1 VSTHED
7 DEAVAEAD
15 RIKRGKLV
23 RAQKDARQTFD
34 RGVLLLALVPV
45 IATIV
50 LVFVLAFG
58 ASSTFFLML
67 LAGAYA
73 LVGGIGGIA
82 MIASGGTQ
90 SRRLGRQLRA
100 IDERRQ
106 LPAARV
112 VKR

>member
-1 VSTHED
+1 VTV
-7 DEAVAEAD
+7 DEHDAAE
-15 RIKRGKLV
+15 RSKRDKLV
-23 RAQKDARQTFD
+23 RAQKDARQTID

-45 IATIV
+45 VAAIV
-50 LVFVLAFG
+50 IVFVLAFG
-58 ASSTFFLML
+58 VSSTFFLLL
-67 LAGAYA
+67 LAGAYT

-82 MIASGGTQ
+82 LIASGGTQ
-90 SRRLGRQLRA
+90 SRRLGRELRA

>member
-1 VSTHED
+1 MSA
-7 DEAVAEAD
+7 DEQDEAD

-23 RAQKDARQTFD
+23 RAQKDARQTLD
-34 RGVLLLALVPV
+34 RGVLLLGLVPV
-45 IATIV
+45 VASVV

-58 ASSTFFLML
+58 ASSMFFLL
-67 LAGAYA
+67 ILAGAYT
-73 LVGGIGGIA
+73 LVGGVGGIA
-82 MIASGGTQ
+82 LIASGGTL
-90 SRRLGRQLRA
+90 SRRLGRELRA